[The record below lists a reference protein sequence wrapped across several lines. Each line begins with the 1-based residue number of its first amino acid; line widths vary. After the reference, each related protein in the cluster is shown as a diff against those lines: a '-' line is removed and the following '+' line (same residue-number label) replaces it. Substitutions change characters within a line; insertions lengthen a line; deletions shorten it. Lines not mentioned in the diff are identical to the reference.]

1 MSINHRLDE
10 EILNEL
16 DNLERVT
23 IGSDEYKANV
33 DGVTKLLD
41 RKIELEKL
49 ENERLDKIEAR
60 EADIEIRSKQINES
74 KKERMIDNG
83 VRIAT
88 TVFTAG
94 VFMAGL
100 VASTN
105 FEKEGTLLTTE
116 GGRSSLRSL
125 LGMLKLR

>member
-1 MSINHRLDE
+1 M
-10 EILNEL
+10 
-16 DNLERVT
+16 
-23 IGSDEYKANV
+23 
-33 DGVTKLLD
+33 
-41 RKIELEKL
+41 
-49 ENERLDKIEAR
+49 DKIEAR

-83 VRIAT
+83 VRIGM

-116 GGRSSLRSL
+116 GGRSSLRGL